1 MDGCNVGKAAIPT
14 DGRNAAEKGG
24 AGIVQAGR
32 HIILSAERLCGWM
45 RFETEAAMLSARLR
59 VTAARTILRL
69 TNILFRLAR
78 ALPEID
84 D

>member
-1 MDGCNVGKAAIPT
+1 
-14 DGRNAAEKGG
+14 
-24 AGIVQAGR
+24 
-32 HIILSAERLCGWM
+32 M